1 VKKISLFTLLFIHL
15 LWPVSKADAAILLEE
30 FDDWIADCAKL
41 NKSEKKELDKITEL
55 LEENRVKD
63 RMNGLLESK
72 AQLDTESKLVA
83 KAVCYESIGENAET
97 VGAFNL
103 YHSLLIYAQE
113 IDKKNSGEFKEL
125 SIELGRNGLHQLD
138 AVLDKSEKKIQIDHF
153 YSGMSGHA
161 FLDSEMKEAEAKLE
175 KLEDKTSIVAQLTLD
190 FANRIYRII
199 QNPIEKALSII
210 LSYLEG
216 EAEKERTI
224 FRKNASLPTM
234 SFTFELSLIEVDAGT
249 KNQELMKQYYPTKL
263 TLNILKRWEAVTH
276 ILPTLGYPKAA
287 IEKENWN
294 EVAEELMEYR
304 SDFKMEELDLYDFIL
319 RGEGSYLTD
328 EEREELIRKVDN
340 IEDVM
345 Q

>member
-1 VKKISLFTLLFIHL
+1 MLFIHL

-276 ILPTLGYPKAA
+276 ILPTLGYPKTA

-294 EVAEELMEYR
+294 EVVEQLMEYR
-304 SDFKMEELDLYDFIL
+304 SDFKKEAFDLYEFVLD
-319 RGEGSYLTD
+319 GERSYLTD

-340 IEDVM
+340 IEKVM

>member
-1 VKKISLFTLLFIHL
+1 VKKIGLFALLFIL
-15 LWPVSKADAAILLEE
+15 LLGPVSKADAAIILEQ
-30 FDDWIADCAKL
+30 FDDWIVGCAKL
-41 NKSEKKELDKITEL
+41 DKSEKKELDKIIEL
-55 LEENRVKD
+55 LEKDQVKD
-63 RMNGLLESK
+63 RMNGLLDSK
-72 AQLDTESKLVA
+72 EQLETETKLVE
-83 KAVCYESIGENAET
+83 KAVCYESIEKNPEAI
-97 VGAFNL
+97 GAFNL
-103 YHSLLIYAQE
+103 YYSLLTYAQK

-224 FRKNASLPTM
+224 F
-234 SFTFELSLIEVDAGT
+234 T
-249 KNQELMKQYYPTKL
+249 K
-263 TLNILKRWEAVTH
+263 
-276 ILPTLGYPKAA
+276 GCF
-287 IEKENWN
+287 
-294 EVAEELMEYR
+294 
-304 SDFKMEELDLYDFIL
+304 S
-319 RGEGSYLTD
+319 SY
-328 EEREELIRKVDN
+328 N
-340 IEDVM
+340 
-345 Q
+345 